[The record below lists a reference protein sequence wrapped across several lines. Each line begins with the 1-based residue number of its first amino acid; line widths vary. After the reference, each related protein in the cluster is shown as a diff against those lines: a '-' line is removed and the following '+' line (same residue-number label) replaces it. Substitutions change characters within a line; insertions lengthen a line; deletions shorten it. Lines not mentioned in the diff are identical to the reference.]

1 MTRARIAVFLMLLA
15 VPSAALAWGL
25 NGHRVV
31 GRIAANHLTDEARV
45 AVTSLIGPE
54 GLDQAST
61 WGDEIRNDPSWQPP
75 AKNPSPWHF
84 ISIDDHETLETTAR
98 DPAGDVLEAIERFSA
113 VLRDAQAT
121 RQAKQEALRFLVHFV
136 GDVHQPLHVG
146 RRADRGG
153 NSIQVTLFGT
163 PTNLHSVWDSGLID
177 SEKLSFSEL
186 AAFIDHPTL
195 MELQAWQS
203 SSPADWVRESKA
215 VRERVYK
222 IGVGQLSFQYAFDN
236 MPLVKQ
242 RLLQAG
248 VRLAGLLNS
257 LFAQP
262 GPSIPDREP
271 PTPPPGDLPDG
282 LDHVHP
288 VLGQQRQQGL
298 DLRFAQGRGQRGGIP
313 VLLDSD
319 DGDVP

>member
-1 MTRARIAVFLMLLA
+1 MKRAHVAVFLMLLA
-15 VPSAALAWGL
+15 VPSFVLAWGP

-45 AVTSLIGPE
+45 AVTCLIGPE

-61 WGDEIRNDPSWQPP
+61 WADEIRNDPSWQPP
-75 AKNPSPWHF
+75 LKNPSPWHF
-84 ISIDDHETLETTAR
+84 ISIDDNETLETTAR
-98 DPAGDVLEAIERFSA
+98 DPNGDVLEAIERFSA

-153 NSIQVTLFGT
+153 NTIAVTLFGAT
-163 PTNLHSVWDSGLID
+163 TNLHSVWDSGLID

-195 MELQAWQS
+195 MELQAWQGS
-203 SSPADWVRESKA
+203 PPADWVKESKA

-222 IGVGQLSFQYAFDN
+222 IGDGKLSFQYAFDN
-236 MPLVKQ
+236 MPLIKL

-257 LFAQP
+257 IFAQP
-262 GPSIPDREP
+262 GPSIPDRAP
-271 PTPPPGDLPDG
+271 AQPPG
-282 LDHVHP
+282 
-288 VLGQQRQQGL
+288 
-298 DLRFAQGRGQRGGIP
+298 
-313 VLLDSD
+313 
-319 DGDVP
+319 